1 MEYTFFLRFQLRD
14 KAAIYS
20 EVKTMHF
27 FLRKICM
34 KKRLE
39 SAFVYLCI
47 YLFIYL
53 FMHLF
58 LFIYALFMR
67 VLGCQLVCYFNRKT
81 MEIIMNND
89 FDNFCPK
96 VR

>member
-53 FMHLF
+53 F
-58 LFIYALFMR
+58 IYLCIYFCLFMHYLCAYWGANWFATLT
-67 VLGCQLVCYFNRKT
+67 VKQWK
-81 MEIIMNND
+81 
-89 FDNFCPK
+89 
-96 VR
+96 

>member
-1 MEYTFFLRFQLRD
+1 MFRFYMQPFFCFFVVFFPMEYTFFLRFQPRD

-39 SAFVYLCI
+39 SAFVYFIQHLCA
-47 YLFIYL
+47 YWGANWFATLT
-53 FMHLF
+53 
-58 LFIYALFMR
+58 
-67 VLGCQLVCYFNRKT
+67 VKQWK
-81 MEIIMNND
+81 
-89 FDNFCPK
+89 
-96 VR
+96 

>member
-1 MEYTFFLRFQLRD
+1 MFRFYMQPFFFVFLSFFFFNGIYIRFQPRD

-39 SAFVYLCI
+39 SAFDYFIQHLCA
-47 YLFIYL
+47 YWGANWFATLT
-53 FMHLF
+53 
-58 LFIYALFMR
+58 
-67 VLGCQLVCYFNRKT
+67 VKQWK
-81 MEIIMNND
+81 
-89 FDNFCPK
+89 
-96 VR
+96 

>member
-1 MEYTFFLRFQLRD
+1 MFRFYMQPFFCFFVVFFPMEYTFFLRFQERD

-39 SAFVYLCI
+39 SAFVYFIQHLCA
-47 YLFIYL
+47 YWGANWFATLT
-53 FMHLF
+53 
-58 LFIYALFMR
+58 
-67 VLGCQLVCYFNRKT
+67 VKQWK
-81 MEIIMNND
+81 
-89 FDNFCPK
+89 
-96 VR
+96 

>member
-1 MEYTFFLRFQLRD
+1 MFTFYMQPFFCFFVFFFPMEYTFFLRFQLRD

-53 FMHLF
+53 F
-58 LFIYALFMR
+58 IYAFIFVYL
-67 VLGCQLVCYFNRKT
+67 C
-81 MEIIMNND
+81 IIYARTGV
-89 FDNFCPK
+89 PIGLLL
-96 VR
+96 